1 MITASEARLPPIG
14 GAHEEDATSIV
25 AERWRSATSR
35 EREGP
40 APEVDSDST
49 PETASEAPVQPE
61 PSPAPSAPARRPMP
75 PPAAAGGM
83 AARNIVDPNGPRIR
97 PSWAAELLETE
108 GDWRALARRGA
119 TGALLAAGY
128 GLALGAREGGS
139 ALLVHALG
147 VPAALVAVSLLGLPA
162 LYIVLALFDAPLSPR
177 KAAGAA
183 VRGIASGGLALAGLA
198 PLAALYVVTSSTA
211 GAAAIAGG
219 LGLALGGL
227 LGLRHLTATLREA
240 LDGADSATR
249 FMAGLSQVGFGLFA
263 VLLAWRVWSALLP
276 LLGGVS

>member
-1 MITASEARLPPIG
+1 MSTASEAALPPIG
-14 GAHEEDATSIV
+14 GQREEEARSGVAKRWTPTAAPASDASTIA
-25 AERWRSATSR
+25 AER
-35 EREGP
+35 
-40 APEVDSDST
+40 ST
-49 PETASEAPVQPE
+49 PA
-61 PSPAPSAPARRPMP
+61 P
-75 PPAAAGGM
+75 PPALESAVAPTPPTR
-83 AARNIVDPNGPRIR
+83 AWSTTASRVVTPSSPRIR

-108 GDWRALARRGA
+108 GDWRALTRRGA

-128 GLALGAREGGS
+128 GLALGARDGGS

-147 VPAALVAVSLLGLPA
+147 VPAALIAVSLLGLPA

-198 PLAALYVVTSSTA
+198 PLAALYVVTSSSD
-211 GAAAIAGG
+211 GAAAIAGS

-227 LGLRHLTATLREA
+227 LGLRHLVATLREA
-240 LDGADSATR
+240 LDAADSATR
-249 FMAGLSQVGFGLFA
+249 LMAGLSQLGFGLFA

-276 LLGGVS
+276 LVGGV